1 MTMATSPWSLAW
13 QPNGELGLQDKFD
26 LLQTLVLSE
35 SVETQTSLIAAVE
48 SLSTS
53 ELSFTSITNTTAS
66 W

>member
-1 MTMATSPWSLAW
+1 MTMGPSFWSLAW

-35 SVETQTSLIAAVE
+35 SVEVQTSLIAAVE
-48 SLSTS
+48 SLDTS
-53 ELSFTSITNTTAS
+53 QLSFTSITNTSAS

>member
-1 MTMATSPWSLAW
+1 MTMAPSPWSLAW

-35 SVETQTSLIAAVE
+35 SVEVQTSLIAAIE

-53 ELSFTSITNTTAS
+53 ELSISSITSNTLS

>member
-1 MTMATSPWSLAW
+1 MTMAPSPWSLAW

>member
-1 MTMATSPWSLAW
+1 MTMAPSLWSLAW

-35 SVETQTSLIAAVE
+35 SVEVQTSLIAAVE
-48 SLSTS
+48 SLSTA
-53 ELSFTSITNTTAS
+53 ELSFTSVTNTTAS